1 MLTPQ
6 TNKPLIL
13 DSPRRSSIP
22 GLRKLRV
29 QISEEEPEGQEV
41 ANLRFL
47 INGWSENAKGFPN
60 RSAKHIDNFQIFNSE
75 PQSTYFQ
82 LDPTSGRLR
91 IARRIDRDQLCPV
104 FHSCCPRSAE
114 DSLSIELDSSDPP
127 ANVAGE
133 DVTGQFLPECRLD
146 LNIRSDDQYSNIILV
161 HVHIVDVN
169 DNAPV
174 WPHAAD
180 LKGGSEEQNGQHGI
194 TVHLSEN
201 SLIGDSTNL
210 PSAYDA
216 DAGLNGIVRYTLKPE
231 VPEFDL
237 KWTTDSELIG
247 RLYTDEQHLFT
258 HGESQYLGAR
268 HELRLVVKKLLDRE
282 QCPFYDL
289 TVTAFDGGSP
299 SRNASTPLKVIVTD
313 ANDNSPRFQ
322 KDTYTVELMEN
333 SKPHT
338 SVVQV
343 TALDDDEGV
352 NGRIKYRFSPLT
364 KPEFM
369 RMFKLDAVTG
379 WIRVQWEVD
388 YELYKKIILTVEA
401 VDSGQLPRASTCVVE
416 IVVLDE
422 NDHAPEIRFEPAF
435 VTNYALVPEN
445 ENPAGRLVAVFT
457 VTDRDAGENGRV
469 ACQLAEPSRWHFQ
482 SPDPKII
489 KALISADPPN
499 AFFKLQHMQVPFSVI
514 QTCGTSFVGQFKF
527 RGRTSFLW
535 MQSCGSSSRIPITSA
550 IDSSLD
556 RTSRDPLRGTRYMMV
571 SAKCAAI
578 ALEPS
583 FFPLPLRDT
592 GLCSHILSDKCL
604 VVRPTFDARHDHT
617 NEYTQKLAAERGNL
631 SFKQNLM
638 VGLELK
644 LKHRLAAKGR
654 TSFFWMQSCGSSS
667 RIPIASAIDSSLDR
681 TSRGPF
687 RGTRYMMVS
696 AKCAAIAL
704 EPGFFPLPLRDT
716 GLCSRILSDKCLVVR
731 PTYDARHE
739 HTNGYTQKL
748 VVERGNLSFKQNLI
762 VGLELKLKH
771 RLAAKYVCS
780 LLSVL
785 FERHSD
791 AFTPFVHQRY
801 KLTTAAVFDREAI
814 SQITVLIV
822 CSDYG
827 QPPRNTSGAVAV
839 RITDMNDVEPKFP
852 RERFYMNVREDVLVG
867 SILFTVNATDFDE
880 GRNAKLTYWLSGPDM
895 DYFAVNENNGEIS
908 VRRPMDRELK
918 SSLHCRIHAVDQ
930 GTPPLNSSADV
941 LVSVTDVNDN
951 PPVITERV
959 EFEIKENHAASAP
972 IGQLTASDRDAGRNA
987 EVSFSLVQCLAHPL
1001 EVMTSSS
1008 NAGQGNGSWTRQVET
1023 LYTFLVAKDGR
1034 IFLGQAKLDRES
1046 FPAYDLVV
1054 KAEDHGQPRLS
1065 ATSTVLIRILDVN
1078 DNAPTF
1084 TFPSSGNNTVY
1095 VPRSTEP
1102 GLPLTTVQA
1111 FDRDSEDNGRVR
1123 YTLKGDRQG
1132 VHHDLFSLD
1141 SQTGELRLRRSVDQR
1156 SPLLPEGVQS
1166 NSTNLVNNPDPHAS
1180 DEASSD
1186 VYAQQ
1191 SAFNLLITVRDKL
1204 FSKSLY

>member
-13 DSPRRSSIP
+13 DSPRRSSMP

-29 QISEEEPEGQEV
+29 QISEEEPEGREV

-47 INGWSENAKGFPN
+47 VNGWSENAKSFPN
-60 RSAKHIDNFQIFNSE
+60 RSATRIDNFQIFNSE

-114 DSLSIELDSSDPP
+114 DSFPMELDSSDSVT
-127 ANVAGE
+127 NVAME
-133 DVTGQFLPECRLD
+133 DGTGQYLPECRLD

-169 DNAPV
+169 DNAPI

-180 LKGGSEEQNGQHGI
+180 LKDGNEQRNGQRGI
-194 TVHLSEN
+194 IVHLSEN

-237 KWTTDSELIG
+237 KWASDNELSG
-247 RLYTDEQHLFT
+247 RLYTDEQQLFT
-258 HGESQYLGAR
+258 PGESQYLGAR

-282 QCPFYDL
+282 QCPFYNL
-289 TVTAFDGGSP
+289 TITAFDGGSP

-369 RMFKLDAVTG
+369 RMFTLDAVTG

-499 AFFKLQHMQVPFSVI
+499 AFFKLQHMQVPFSV
-514 QTCGTSFVGQFKF
+514 
-527 RGRTSFLW
+527 
-535 MQSCGSSSRIPITSA
+535 M
-550 IDSSLD
+550 
-556 RTSRDPLRGTRYMMV
+556 
-571 SAKCAAI
+571 
-578 ALEPS
+578 
-583 FFPLPLRDT
+583 
-592 GLCSHILSDKCL
+592 
-604 VVRPTFDARHDHT
+604 
-617 NEYTQKLAAERGNL
+617 
-631 SFKQNLM
+631 
-638 VGLELK
+638 
-644 LKHRLAAKGR
+644 
-654 TSFFWMQSCGSSS
+654 
-667 RIPIASAIDSSLDR
+667 
-681 TSRGPF
+681 
-687 RGTRYMMVS
+687 
-696 AKCAAIAL
+696 
-704 EPGFFPLPLRDT
+704 
-716 GLCSRILSDKCLVVR
+716 
-731 PTYDARHE
+731 
-739 HTNGYTQKL
+739 
-748 VVERGNLSFKQNLI
+748 
-762 VGLELKLKH
+762 
-771 RLAAKYVCS
+771 
-780 LLSVL
+780 
-785 FERHSD
+785 
-791 AFTPFVHQRY
+791 Y
-801 KLTTAAVFDREAI
+801 KLTTAAVFDREVV

-839 RITDMNDVEPKFP
+839 RITDMNDVAPKFP

-867 SILFTVNATDFDE
+867 SILFTVNATDVDE

-895 DYFAVNENNGEIS
+895 DYFAVNENSGEIS

-930 GTPPLNSSADV
+930 GTPPLNSSADI

-951 PPVITERV
+951 PPIITERV
-959 EFEIKENHAASAP
+959 EFEITENHAASAP
-972 IGQLTASDRDAGRNA
+972 VGQLRASDRDAGRNA

-1001 EVMTSSS
+1001 EVLTSSS
-1008 NAGQGNGSWTRQVET
+1008 DAGQGNGSWTRQVEM
-1023 LYTFLVAKDGR
+1023 LYTRFLVAKDGR

-1046 FPAYDLVV
+1046 YTAYDLIV
-1054 KAEDHGQPRLS
+1054 KAEDHGQPRLT

-1102 GLPLTTVQA
+1102 GLPLTTVHA
-1111 FDRDSEDNGRVR
+1111 FDRDTEENGRVR
-1123 YTLKGDRQG
+1123 YNLKGDRQG
-1132 VHHDLFSLD
+1132 IHHDLFALD

-1156 SPLLPEGVQS
+1156 SPLLPEGVHS
-1166 NSTNLVNNPDPHAS
+1166 NSTQLVDNLDQHAS
-1180 DEASSD
+1180 GEASSD
-1186 VYAQQ
+1186 LYGQQ
-1191 SAFNLLITVRDKL
+1191 SAFNLLITATDHGDPPLKSSTILRILLTPPFYPPVVKATTTDKKSPNWRHGGHENSENRKPPSLWTVGIGDIENDLTGFGILLGLVVAIGL
-1204 FSKSLY
+1204 FVCFALLAVAILLRHARALRQRNRQHTSGTEGQTNPPGDTRTVKNMQEKTSSSLKGSPAFNTFVQHPVPVDASSVFLTWTPHMETAYST